1 MKLQRIVS
9 LVLGL
14 LLCLTTTIGTASVP
28 KQDVG
33 YDKNKAKLLSFVL
46 SQQLQKNHFS
56 HKPIDDALSQEAFS
70 LYLKQIDARKQF
82 YLQKDIDELQPFAT
96 KLDDE
101 MREGRVLFPL
111 VAEELLRARVVTVQ
125 KFIEEFSKQT
135 FDLKQKAFIES
146 DNKKLAYCQT
156 EAELHDRWQ
165 KGIQYQIV
173 SQYLNRDAINA
184 AKKDLPSE
192 AKTETVTAPKSEKEL
207 IQEAKEKVLKTN
219 RDLLDR
225 MMKREAK
232 DQYNRYFSVIA
243 RAFDPHTDFMP
254 PTEKEDFD
262 IHMRGSLEGIGA
274 ELQEEDG
281 FIKVKRIIPGGAAA
295 RQKQL
300 LAHDIILMVA
310 QGKDDPVDITD
321 MRINDAVRLIRGAKG
336 SEVRLTV
343 KKANGQS
350 AIISIIRDV
359 VQLEETFVK
368 SALLGNEEERYG
380 YVKIPTFYRDF
391 QGDGHGSEGRN
402 VTDDVKKSLAT
413 LGKAKTRG
421 LIIDLRNNGG
431 GALVD
436 AVKIAGLFIKNG
448 PVVQIK
454 NSDNKVEV
462 LHDYDSDIAY
472 DGPIIVL
479 INRFSASASEILAAA
494 LQDYHRALIV
504 GSDHSYGKGTVQT
517 LLNMDNEL
525 PLLGLNM
532 NQYKPLGALKVTTQK
547 FYRVTGE
554 STQDKGVMAD
564 IALPDAFSAAEIGEH
579 YEENALPWDTIAPA
593 TYERWGAYPFAI
605 DKILPTSQERVKN
618 DKKFVEIQKEADESK
633 ERLKNTQVAID
644 LESVKLE
651 RDRNE
656 TLRKNSGVPGHGLV
670 GRDDDEA
677 PPDHELTPE
686 EEEKR
691 MITLLEED
699 AYVQESLALLAGG
712 TSPLGK
718 KEAGA
723 NISDAIH

>member
-1 MKLQRIVS
+1 MKLQRVFS
-9 LVLGL
+9 LGLGL
-14 LLCLTTTIGTASVP
+14 LLCLTTVGTASVP
-28 KQDVG
+28 TNQDAS

-82 YLQKDIDELQPFAT
+82 YLQKDIDELQPFTT

-125 KFIEEFSKQT
+125 KFIEEFSGQT
-135 FDLKQKAFIES
+135 FDLKQKAVIES
-146 DNKKLAYCQT
+146 DNKKLTYCQT

-165 KGIQYQIV
+165 KAIQYQIV
-173 SQYLNRDAINA
+173 SQYLNQDAINA
-184 AKKDLPSE
+184 AKKDLPNE
-192 AKTETVTAPKSEKEL
+192 AKTEPETAPKSEKER

-219 RDLLDR
+219 RELLER
-225 MMKREAK
+225 MMKRDAK

-300 LAHDIILMVA
+300 VAHDIILMVA

-350 AIISIIRDV
+350 TIISIIRDV

-368 SALLGNEEERYG
+368 SALLGNGEERYG
-380 YVKIPTFYRDF
+380 YIKIPTFYRDF

-462 LHDYDSDIAY
+462 LHDYDSEIAY
-472 DGPIIVL
+472 NGPIVVL

-517 LLNMDNEL
+517 LLNMDSEI

-532 NQYKPLGALKVTTQK
+532 AQYKPLGALKVTTQK

-554 STQDKGVMAD
+554 STQDKGVLAD
-564 IALPDAFSAAEIGEH
+564 ITLPDAFSAAEIGEH

-593 TYERWGAYPFAI
+593 SYERWTSYPFSV
-605 DKILPTSQERVKN
+605 DKLLPQSQERLKGN
-618 DKKFVEIQKEADESK
+618 KKFVEIQKEAEESK

-644 LESVKLE
+644 LDSVKQE

-656 TLRKNSGVPGHGLV
+656 ALRKSSGVPGHGLI
-670 GRDDDEA
+670 GRDDDEPA
-677 PPDHELTPE
+677 PDHDLTPE

-691 MITLLEED
+691 MTTLLGED
-699 AYVQESLALLAGG
+699 PYVQESLALLGG
-712 TSPLGK
+712 KPVPPEK
-718 KEAGA
+718 REAGA
-723 NISDAIH
+723 SITDATH

>member
-1 MKLQRIVS
+1 MKFNRVFA
-9 LVLGL
+9 LGL
-14 LLCLTTTIGTASVP
+14 GIVLCLSTVVVAAVAKP
-28 KQDVG
+28 EAG

-46 SQQLQKNHFS
+46 GQQLQKNHFS
-56 HKPIDDALSQEAFS
+56 HKAINDELSKTAFT

-82 YLQKDIDELQPFAT
+82 YLQKDIDELQPFST

-101 MREGRVLFPL
+101 MREGKIIFPML
-111 VAEELLRARVVTVQ
+111 AEELLRARVVVVQ
-125 KFIEEFSKQT
+125 KFIDELATQD
-135 FDLKQKAFIES
+135 FDLNKQDFIES

-156 EAELHDRWQ
+156 EAELHERWR
-165 KGIQYQIV
+165 KTIQYQIV
-173 SQYLNRDAINA
+173 SQYLNRDAINE
-184 AKKDLPSE
+184 AKKGLAAE
-192 AKTETVTAPKSEKEL
+192 KEKETPPKSEPEL
-207 IQEAKEKVLKTN
+207 LKEAKEKVLKTTHE
-219 RDLLDR
+219 LLDR

-232 DQYNRYFSVIA
+232 DQYDRYFSIIA

-274 ELQEEDG
+274 ELQEEEG
-281 FIKVKRIIPGGAAA
+281 FIKVKRIMPGGAAA

-310 QGKDDPVDITD
+310 QGKEDPVDVTD
-321 MRINDAVRLIRGAKG
+321 MRINDAVRLIRGPKG

-343 KKANGQS
+343 KKAAGQTT
-350 AIISIIRDV
+350 IISIIRDV

-368 SALLGNEEERYG
+368 SALLGSGDEQYG

-391 QGDGHGSEGRN
+391 QGNGHGGDGRN
-402 VTDDVKKSLAT
+402 VTDDVKKSLEQISKT
-413 LGKAKTRG
+413 KTRG

-462 LHDYDSDIAY
+462 LYDYDTGISY

-517 LLNMDNEL
+517 LLNMDGEL
-525 PLLGLNM
+525 PLLGFNM
-532 NQYKPLGALKVTTQK
+532 TQYKPLGALKVTTQK

-554 STQDKGVMAD
+554 STQDKGVVAD
-564 IALPDAFSAAEIGEH
+564 ITLPDAFQATEIGERF
-579 YEENALPWDTIAPA
+579 EENALPWDTIAPA
-593 TYERWGAYPFAI
+593 SYEKWGSFAFKL
-605 DKILPTSQERVKN
+605 DKLLPASQSRVKM
-618 DKKFVEIQKEADESK
+618 DKKFIEIQKEADESTA
-633 ERLKNTQVAID
+633 RLKNTQIPID
-644 LESVKLE
+644 LSSVKQE
-651 RDRNE
+651 RDRNNAM
-656 TLRKNSGVPGHGLV
+656 RKNSSLSGHGFD
-670 GRDDDEA
+670 RDDEDPA
-677 PPDHELTPE
+677 PDHELTPQ

-691 MITLLEED
+691 LITRLGEDPYVRESVSLLGGSAAVLETEKN
-699 AYVQESLALLAGG
+699 VAGPV
-712 TSPLGK
+712 T
-718 KEAGA
+718 
-723 NISDAIH
+723 DTVH